1 VNDFMDTRLD
11 ILDENELDYYIS
23 EMKKRKK
30 KKTGG
35 SKNANDLD

>member
-1 VNDFMDTRLD
+1 MDTRLD

-30 KKTGG
+30 KKKTGG
-35 SKNANDLD
+35 SQNANDLD